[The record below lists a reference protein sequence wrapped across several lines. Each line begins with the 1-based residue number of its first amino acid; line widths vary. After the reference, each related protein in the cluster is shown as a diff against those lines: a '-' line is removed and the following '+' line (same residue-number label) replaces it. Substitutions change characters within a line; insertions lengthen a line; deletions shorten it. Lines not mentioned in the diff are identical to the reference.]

1 MKKAFK
7 CLMSSILIFAM
18 VVTTGISSKA
28 AEFKDGEV
36 MQREASQHIHGNGG

>member
-7 CLMSSILIFAM
+7 CLISSILIFAM

-28 AEFKDGEV
+28 AELKDGTV
-36 MQREASQHIHGNGG
+36 S